1 MTSDSALLWQ
11 VLYQFFVWVALVF
24 AVLGVAVGVALILA
38 SARTLRFFHVM
49 NRWISTRGALRLM
62 EIPRSTEQFSHR
74 NRRWIGGALM
84 AGGAFAMYGLIAGV
98 DAGAFAALFAKA
110 ERAVVLAI
118 VTGTLKWFL
127 FAGSVAGVLVGLLLC
142 FFPERLTSI
151 EKYAN
156 RWFSV
161 RRALRGSDDVHLTLD
176 RLVEAHPALSG
187 GILACTALGALAYAL
202 SLLWARP

>member
-24 AVLGVAVGVALILA
+24 AVLGVAVGIALIVA
-38 SARTLRFFHVM
+38 SARTLRFFHFM
-49 NRWISTRGALRLM
+49 NRWISTRGALRPM

-74 NRRWIGGALM
+74 NRRWIGGGLM

-98 DAGAFAALFAKA
+98 DVGAFAALFARA
-110 ERAVVLAI
+110 ERAVLLAI
-118 VTGTLKWFL
+118 ATETLKWFL

-142 FFPERLTSI
+142 FHPDRLESV
-151 EKYAN
+151 EKVAN
-156 RWFSV
+156 RWFSM
-161 RRALRGSDDVHLTLD
+161 RRVLRGSDEPNLTLD
-176 RLVEAHPALSG
+176 RLVAAHPGLSG
-187 GILACTALGALAYAL
+187 GILACTALGATAYAL